1 MSFFFSFRSC
11 PHLSMKRLSIKEFYE
26 GRSLFITGATGFLG
40 KLLVEKLIRSC
51 PGVGQIYLLTRS
63 KQGQDVASRVTSL
76 LKDPAFKRM
85 PEMGHQKVVGIA
97 GDLYQRGLGISPQD
111 RERLCRE
118 VSVVFHVAAS
128 VKFDEDLKFILQT
141 NVGST
146 QAIID
151 LCKDMSNLEVG
162 YIGVTLIQYAYSSF
176 TYVSTA
182 YSNYPRKEVH
192 EKVYSP
198 PMDPHKIQREVAA
211 MSQEELARKE
221 KRSVYCILDACLERV
236 GLDGICILDAI
247 MRAIGVS
254 SSLRPSSSRYFTVA
268 SEEEVT
274 GIIKN
279 WPNTYAFSKILAE
292 NVVLENSKIIPS
304 CILRP
309 AVGEVDN
316 DFVKTTLI
324 TPDRDSNLDLPA
336 IGSLVYS
343 ENSALD
349 HEDTE
354 AVTSSVE
361 EPVPGWIDN
370 QNGIIRTHVLSSQG
384 RMRVANA
391 HRKYNIELIPV
402 DIVTNATI
410 AAGWDT
416 AYYKGDMKVFNVTT
430 SVQNPIKYGEWIDKT
445 KKYFHLSPPLK
456 TVWYNSLIIVKNR
469 GMFYTLWFTLDL
481 VPAFIIDTLTLRK
494 HKMVDYSTK
503 SLSYNGLVSPF
514 FIRSWKFCDKNVQN
528 LLNSVSKEERREFNF
543 DVTTVNWDTYA
554 KSFVD
559 GINTFLTREDPKKLP
574 EARQRYK
581 KLYLLHRLTQAGF
594 TLLVSSVAWQ
604 VGVTALYS

>member
-1 MSFFFSFRSC
+1 
-11 PHLSMKRLSIKEFYE
+11 MKRLSIKEFYE

-63 KQGQDVASRVTSL
+63 KQGQDVAGRVTSL

-111 RERLCRE
+111 RERLCRD

-151 LCKDMSNLEVG
+151 LCKDMSNLEVCYIMVTLVYSPI
-162 YIGVTLIQYAYSSF
+162 YIGRALILQVDWHAMLAIVDVACDEADCFLFQSF

-211 MSQEELARKE
+211 MSKEELARKE
-221 KRSVYCILDACLERV
+221 KS
-236 GLDGICILDAI
+236 
-247 MRAIGVS
+247 
-254 SSLRPSSSRYFTVA
+254 
-268 SEEEVT
+268 
-274 GIIKN
+274 IIKN

-309 AVGEVDN
+309 AV
-316 DFVKTTLI
+316 
-324 TPDRDSNLDLPA
+324 
-336 IGSLVYS
+336 
-343 ENSALD
+343 
-349 HEDTE
+349 
-354 AVTSSVE
+354 VTSSVE

-384 RMRVANA
+384 RMRVAHA

-416 AYYKGDMKVFNVTT
+416 AYYNRIRGLAERFFSRAQASSNMIVRGIGDYDAPGRPYRRIRDGVVNPFVDVGRGEMKVFNVTT
-430 SVQNPIKYGEWIDKT
+430 SVRNPIKYGEWIAKT
-445 KKYFHLSPPLK
+445 KKCFHLSPPLK
-456 TVWYNSLIIVKNR
+456 AVWYNSMIIVNNK
-469 GMFYTLWFTLDL
+469 GVFYAMWFTLDL
-481 VPAFIIDTLTLRK
+481 VPAFIMDTLTLRK

-514 FIRSWKFCDKNVQN
+514 FTRSWKFCDKNVQN
-528 LLNSVSKEERREFNF
+528 LLNSVSKEERKEFNF
-543 DVTTVNWDTYA
+543 DVTTVNWDTYS

-559 GINTFLTREDPKKLP
+559 GIHTFLSREDPKKLP

-594 TLLVSSVAWQ
+594 TILVSTVAWQ

>member
-1 MSFFFSFRSC
+1 
-11 PHLSMKRLSIKEFYE
+11 MKRLSIKEFYE

-309 AVGEVDN
+309 AV
-316 DFVKTTLI
+316 
-324 TPDRDSNLDLPA
+324 
-336 IGSLVYS
+336 
-343 ENSALD
+343 
-349 HEDTE
+349 
-354 AVTSSVE
+354 VTSSVE

-581 KLYLLHRLTQAGF
+581 K
-594 TLLVSSVAWQ
+594 
-604 VGVTALYS
+604 

>member
-1 MSFFFSFRSC
+1 
-11 PHLSMKRLSIKEFYE
+11 MKRLSIKEFYE

-63 KQGQDVASRVTSL
+63 KQGQDVAGRVTSL

-111 RERLCRE
+111 RERLCRD

-151 LCKDMSNLEVG
+151 LCKDMSNLE
-162 YIGVTLIQYAYSSF
+162 SF

-211 MSQEELARKE
+211 MSKEELARKE
-221 KRSVYCILDACLERV
+221 KRVIYFHDFTTVNFNRTNFNIKDSTVINSFNWIFPHHNHTSVTSACR
-236 GLDGICILDAI
+236 C
-247 MRAIGVS
+247 R
-254 SSLRPSSSRYFTVA
+254 T
-268 SEEEVT
+268 
-274 GIIKN
+274 IIKN

-309 AVGEVDN
+309 AV
-316 DFVKTTLI
+316 
-324 TPDRDSNLDLPA
+324 
-336 IGSLVYS
+336 
-343 ENSALD
+343 
-349 HEDTE
+349 
-354 AVTSSVE
+354 VTSSVE

-384 RMRVANA
+384 RMRVAHA

-416 AYYKGDMKVFNVTT
+416 AYYKGEMKVFNVTT
-430 SVQNPIKYGEWIDKT
+430 SVRNPIKYGEWIAKT
-445 KKYFHLSPPLK
+445 KKCFHLSPPLK
-456 TVWYNSLIIVKNR
+456 AVWYNSMIIVNNK
-469 GMFYTLWFTLDL
+469 GVFYAMWFTLDL
-481 VPAFIIDTLTLRK
+481 VPAFIMDTLTLRK

-514 FIRSWKFCDKNVQN
+514 FTRSWKFCDKNVQN

-543 DVTTVNWDTYA
+543 DVTTVNWDTYS

-559 GINTFLTREDPKKLP
+559 GIHTFLSREDPKKLP

-594 TLLVSSVAWQ
+594 TILVSTVAWQ